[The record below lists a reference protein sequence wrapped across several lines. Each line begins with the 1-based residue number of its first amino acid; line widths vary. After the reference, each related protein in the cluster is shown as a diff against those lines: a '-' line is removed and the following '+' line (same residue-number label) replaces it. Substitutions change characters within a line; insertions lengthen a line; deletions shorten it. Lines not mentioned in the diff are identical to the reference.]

1 MLKSHVG
8 LNTDIF
14 SCCIFY
20 LVICRDVFYKW
31 ADFYWLSAFCYT
43 CKHTHW
49 WMHLSDSSTNLALTW
64 RSTWN
69 RLYYCLDSCFCSYY
83 ISDSLVRVS
92 LRDLLSNSLKQLP
105 FSFIPNHHHTDTFS
119 PSNQFLTDESPSNV
133 YVRFLWKYITSQIY
147 VNLMSLDFKTTI
159 PVTFSLF
166 FPI

>member
-31 ADFYWLSAFCYT
+31 ADFYWLSAFC

-49 WMHLSDSSTNLALTW
+49 WKHLSDSSTILPSPEGQLEIDFTTVLIPVSALT
-64 RSTWN
+64 
-69 RLYYCLDSCFCSYY
+69 
-83 ISDSLVRVS
+83 ISDSLVNVS
-92 LRDLLSNSLKQLP
+92 LRNLSSNSLKLLP
-105 FSFIPNHHHTDTFS
+105 FSFIRDHHHTDTFS
-119 PSNQFLTDESPSNV
+119 PSNQFLTDESPSYV
-133 YVRFLWKYITSQIY
+133 YVWFLWKYITSQIY